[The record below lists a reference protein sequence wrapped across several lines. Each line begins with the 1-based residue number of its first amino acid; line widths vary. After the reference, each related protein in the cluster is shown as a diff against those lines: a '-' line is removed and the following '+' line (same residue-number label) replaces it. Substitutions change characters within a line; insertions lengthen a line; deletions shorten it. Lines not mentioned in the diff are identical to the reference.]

1 MLNTNINE
9 PKKRVNS
16 TICDFYADNFNEIPN
31 IDTILQL
38 ILVEGLNVAETC
50 KQFNLSDNHTNMVK
64 LALAQEYYIRGNNDL
79 AEDILAQVRRSPHK
93 TAFIIELLAQF
104 SQGQVAAYT
113 SIQKR
118 ILEQKS

>member
-1 MLNTNINE
+1 MIKLT
-9 PKKRVNS
+9 
-16 TICDFYADNFNEIPN
+16 
-31 IDTILQL
+31 
-38 ILVEGLNVAETC
+38 LV
-50 KQFNLSDNHTNMVK
+50 
-64 LALAQEYYIRGNNDL
+64 QEYYIRGNNDL

-93 TAFIIELLAQF
+93 TAFIIELIAQF